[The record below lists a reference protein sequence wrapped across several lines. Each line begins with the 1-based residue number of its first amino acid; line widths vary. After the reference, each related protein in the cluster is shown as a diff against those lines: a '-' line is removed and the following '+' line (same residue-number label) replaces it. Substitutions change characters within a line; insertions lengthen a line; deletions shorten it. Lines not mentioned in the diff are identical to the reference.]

1 MAGPRTD
8 FYLEDDA
15 FERFKPGEDLGMSD
29 PTWSGGA
36 GAKFGATSTGA
47 TEPIKKIAEPIGR
60 VIPTIME
67 HAEQGL
73 EGMTGEYPE
82 VSYSEGWRSL
92 EEPAGRLLGGIQYL
106 ASPISGAY
114 SAFFDDPVS
123 ATLQEHAGM
132 DKETAD
138 MTAMGLSLALTGGL
152 LGYAKWAR
160 LNPFASEVL
169 MEKLFGGK
177 MPGTH
182 WAQGTTDADQTRR
195 AILKAGAATTA
206 AAAVPPGAGLI
217 GRLAGTG
224 ARAGA
229 AVSPVLS
236 GIGFTITNFISD
248 LRSLNAKQI
257 DIDMASRQATID
269 RRGRGAHEFRSEM
282 PDEEARIIR
291 NVENDNYYD
300 MMDLPGNEKIVAIDD
315 VFNRGAGTRTPVE
328 GATGVTGYEIPHISW
343 REQGLL
349 KRLEEDYITEHAGVS
364 RFDETGREL
373 TGPDAILRV
382 MDNPSPW
389 TGRPQLRAD
398 DAYESSG
405 SINLSNSVRQL
416 EYERYRA
423 GGLPDGQVRFI
434 EDDAL
439 WKYNQEVRDRA
450 HMGITNQSHTLESWD
465 EALKAIQWYQRN
477 DPEALVRILQQERD
491 AWKALGDAP
500 YIKSRPHP
508 EPSGIDA
515 VRAKPYPVEAQLK
528 LLDDLI
534 AETKEII
541 KPLKKAERGRA
552 PSPGSV
558 QERLARAEEARL
570 KREADKTK
578 KKEDGFSL
586 LDPMGWRK
594 HPWFGG
600 KE

>member
-36 GAKFGATSTGA
+36 TAKFGATSTGA
-47 TEPIKKIAEPIGR
+47 TETIKKIAEPIGR

-92 EEPAGRLLGGIQYL
+92 DEPAGRLLGGIQYL
-106 ASPISGAY
+106 SSPITGAY

-195 AILKAGAATTA
+195 TILKAGAASTA

-236 GIGFTITNFISD
+236 SVGFTITNFISD

-257 DIDMASRQATID
+257 DIDLAGRQTARERGGSIRAGESMA
-269 RRGRGAHEFRSEM
+269 
-282 PDEEARIIR
+282 DEEARIIR

-300 MMDLPGNEKIVAIDD
+300 MMDLPGNEKVVAIDD
-315 VFNRGAGTRTPVE
+315 VFNRGATRE
-328 GATGVTGYEIPHISW
+328 GVLDEFGNLASTDSIPHISW

-382 MDNPSPW
+382 IDNPSPW

-416 EYERYRA
+416 EYENYRA

-450 HMGITNQSHTLESWD
+450 NMGITNQSHTLESWD

-500 YIKSRPHP
+500 VK
-508 EPSGIDA
+508 PSGIESA
-515 VRAKPYPVEAQLK
+515 RARSYPVEAQLK

-534 AETKEII
+534 AETEKII

-570 KREADKTK
+570 KREADKAK

>member
-1 MAGPRTD
+1 MAYPQKD

-15 FERFKPGEDLGMSD
+15 FERFKPGEDRGMAD

-36 GAKFGATSTGA
+36 TAKFGATSTGT
-47 TEPIKKIAEPIGR
+47 TEPIKKIAEPFRR

-92 EEPAGRLLGGIQYL
+92 DEPAGRLLGGIQYL

-114 SAFFDDPVS
+114 SAFFDEPVS

-152 LGYAKWAR
+152 LGFAKWAR

-182 WAQGTTDADQTRR
+182 WAQGTADTDQTRR
-195 AILKAGAATTA
+195 AILKAGAATTVA

-229 AVSPVLS
+229 SVSPVLGS
-236 GIGFTITNFISD
+236 IGFTITNFISD
-248 LRSLNAKQI
+248 LRGLNTKQI
-257 DIDMASRQATID
+257 DIDLAGRQAAIERGGTI
-269 RRGRGAHEFRSEM
+269 RAGESMA
-282 PDEEARIIR
+282 DEEARIIR

-300 MMDLPGNEKIVAIDD
+300 MMDLPGNEKVVAIDD
-315 VFNRGAGTRTPVE
+315 VFNRGATRE
-328 GATGVTGYEIPHISW
+328 GVLDEFGNLADLDQIPHISW
-343 REQGLL
+343 REKGLL
-349 KRLEEDYITEHAGVS
+349 KHLEEDYITNHSGVS

-373 TGPDAILRV
+373 TGPDAVLRL
-382 MDNPSPW
+382 MDNPTPW
-389 TGRPQLRAD
+389 TGKPQLRTD
-398 DAYESSG
+398 INPDTTNVPDAL
-405 SINLSNSVRQL
+405 LSDK
-416 EYERYRA
+416 A
-423 GGLPDGQVRFI
+423 RFI
-434 EDDAL
+434 EDSDL

-450 HMGITNQSHTLESWD
+450 HMGITNQAHALESWD
-465 EALKAIQWYQRN
+465 EGLKAIQWYQRN
-477 DPEALVRILQQERD
+477 DPETLVRILQRERD
-491 AWKALGDAP
+491 SWAALGGA
-500 YIKSRPHP
+500 KHP
-508 EPSGIDA
+508 EVPGKVKA
-515 VRAKPYPVEAQLK
+515 YPVEAQLK

-541 KPLKKAERGRA
+541 KPLRQGERGR
-552 PSPGSV
+552 PSGKVGSV
-558 QERLARAEEARL
+558 EARLARIEEARL
-570 KREADKTK
+570 KKEADKAN
-578 KKEDGFSL
+578 KKEDGFSW